1 VVAAG
6 ARGGGVISFF
16 ALLGIFDQER
26 SYRFGADL
34 RFVLRLFLIP
44 FEAFFNMNDSL
55 VIREF
60 LQSLLSRKGDQGAFL
75 DNEELIAGGRLQS
88 IDTLEVVLF
97 PEEKYGIDFA
107 ENGFDQN
114 QVGSIDNILALIGR
128 R

>member
-1 VVAAG
+1 
-6 ARGGGVISFF
+6 
-16 ALLGIFDQER
+16 
-26 SYRFGADL
+26 
-34 RFVLRLFLIP
+34 
-44 FEAFFNMNDSL
+44 MNDSL

-97 PEEKYGIDFA
+97 LEEKYGIDFA

>member
-1 VVAAG
+1 
-6 ARGGGVISFF
+6 
-16 ALLGIFDQER
+16 
-26 SYRFGADL
+26 
-34 RFVLRLFLIP
+34 
-44 FEAFFNMNDSL
+44 MNDSL

-88 IDTLEVVLF
+88 IDTLEVVFF

>member
-1 VVAAG
+1 
-6 ARGGGVISFF
+6 
-16 ALLGIFDQER
+16 
-26 SYRFGADL
+26 
-34 RFVLRLFLIP
+34 
-44 FEAFFNMNDSL
+44 MNDSL

-60 LQSLLSRKGDQGAFL
+60 LQSLLSRKGDRGAFL

-97 PEEKYGIDFA
+97 LEEKYGIDFA

>member
-1 VVAAG
+1 
-6 ARGGGVISFF
+6 
-16 ALLGIFDQER
+16 
-26 SYRFGADL
+26 
-34 RFVLRLFLIP
+34 
-44 FEAFFNMNDSL
+44 MNDSL

-60 LQSLLSRKGDQGAFL
+60 LQSLLSRKGDRGAFL
-75 DNEELIAGGRLQS
+75 DSEELIAGGRLQS

-97 PEEKYGIDFA
+97 LEEKYGIDFA

>member
-1 VVAAG
+1 
-6 ARGGGVISFF
+6 
-16 ALLGIFDQER
+16 
-26 SYRFGADL
+26 
-34 RFVLRLFLIP
+34 
-44 FEAFFNMNDSL
+44 MNDSL

-60 LQSLLSRKGDQGAFL
+60 LQSLLSRKGDQGAFS

-97 PEEKYGIDFA
+97 LEEKYGIDFA

>member
-1 VVAAG
+1 
-6 ARGGGVISFF
+6 
-16 ALLGIFDQER
+16 
-26 SYRFGADL
+26 
-34 RFVLRLFLIP
+34 
-44 FEAFFNMNDSL
+44 MNDSL